1 MAELILLDVFS
12 YSCMNCLRSLD
23 YIKKLDSKYRKSG
36 LKSIIIHPPEWDF
49 EKQSKNILKA
59 AEKYDIKIP
68 IVIDKDYFVIKR
80 LKVDFWPSQILV
92 KDNKILYRHI
102 GEGNY
107 KGLENS
113 IIKNLRI
120 KAKKEFENEPE
131 YSKLPTIYCG
141 KKKKGKIRFFDDNKN
156 LKFGIVYLDDKWVQD
171 REYIKSLKNN
181 SELSIK
187 TAGKIINFVA
197 ESLTKKPLKVSIGLN
212 NKKIKTMTINNPQLY
227 RLTELRNNKENKL
240 TIIADKNLAIYS
252 FSFQ

>member
-1 MAELILLDVFS
+1 MAELILLDIFS

-23 YIKKLDSKYRKSG
+23 YIKKLDKKYKKFG
-36 LKSIIIHPPEWDF
+36 LKTIIIHPPEWDF
-49 EKQSKNILKA
+49 EKQSENILKA
-59 AEKYDIKIP
+59 AEKYNIRIP

-120 KAKKEFENEPE
+120 KGKKEFTNEPK
-131 YSKLPTIYCG
+131 YSKFPTVYCG
-141 KKKKGKIRFFDDNKN
+141 KKKKGKIRVFDDNKN
-156 LKFGIVYLDDKWVQD
+156 LKFGIVYLDDNWAQNK
-171 REYIKSLKNN
+171 EYIKSLKNN
-181 SELSIK
+181 SALSIK

-212 NKKIKTMTINNPQLY
+212 NKKLKIISINNPQLY